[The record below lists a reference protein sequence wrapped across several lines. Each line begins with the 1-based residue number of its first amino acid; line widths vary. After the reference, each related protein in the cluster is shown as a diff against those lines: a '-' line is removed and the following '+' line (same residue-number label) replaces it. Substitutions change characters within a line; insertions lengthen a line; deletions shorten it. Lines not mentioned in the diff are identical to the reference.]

1 MKAIRILTLGR
12 LLAGALLMGSLFAA
26 VAGAQSIVYQGK
38 FTLPYEVRWSGST
51 LPAGDYSIKINSTGS
66 PMIALIRSTSGKPAV
81 TYVMNGSIDTDQKG
95 QNALLITA
103 RNGKNIVHSLAVAD
117 LGVVLVYDPGLAHEK
132 PSVEEAQAEHSVP
145 LVSAKK

>member
-1 MKAIRILTLGR
+1 MKAIRILTVGQ
-12 LLAGALLMGSLFAA
+12 LLAVALLTSFLFAS

-51 LPAGDYSIKINSTGS
+51 LPAGDYLIEIKSKGS
-66 PMIALIRSTSGKPAV
+66 PIIALVRSTSGKSTV
-81 TYVMNGSIDTDQKG
+81 TYVMNSSIDTDPKG

-103 RNGKNIVHSLAVAD
+103 RNGKNIVHSLAITD